1 MGGDARQTASGD
13 AGATRK
19 DRGFMP
25 GKVAKIGTFSD
36 WIGLFDEWRKEIGV
50 NRDEIAEFK
59 FDTLYGAI
67 ETEEIQFGHF
77 KSRRKWE
84 NLRQIPTQ
92 QMRDALLNM
101 IVYQG
106 DTECASVEQ
115 QRHLF
120 ETAPTDWDRRAITR
134 VMIEE
139 MRHGWQMCALLIE
152 HFGYSGKVEAQK
164 MLERR
169 AFENKRLLGAFNVD
183 VDNWMDFFTY
193 TDFVDRDGKFQL
205 QMLKYSAFAP
215 LGRSMSYMLREEA
228 FHMGTGNDGLRRIV
242 EAGVIPAWLIQ
253 KYLNKWISS
262 SYDLFGTDHSSSA
275 HWAYVWGIKGRYDEP
290 KNDRQADL
298 DDLNDYNRHL
308 YRDEVAGLIDR
319 FNSVLKTGEP
329 KLYAPDIKF
338 NRAIGRW
345 AGQKFHAKTGEPLDD
360 KAYEQHLSEYMPSA
374 EDKKLLLA
382 FVVAKKTHALNAVG
396 VFENGIIRTT
406 PASEL
411 IYTMADPPNILGA
424 TQCLDMLGVMSLL
437 QSGRV
442 HLGFLGAAEVDRFG
456 NLNSTEVRG
465 PKGLVRLPGSGGAC
479 DIASLAQ
486 RFVVLLEHSKKRL
499 PERVLYITS
508 PGNGEGRGWRK
519 RVGLP
524 QGGPSAVITTKAVLR
539 FAENGGA
546 YF

>member
-1 MGGDARQTASGD
+1 
-13 AGATRK
+13 
-19 DRGFMP
+19 MP

-36 WIGLFDEWRKEIGV
+36 WVGLFDDWRKDIGV
-50 NRDEIAEFK
+50 DRDEIASFK
-59 FDTLYGAI
+59 FDTLFGAI
-67 ETEEIQFGHF
+67 ETDEIQFGHF
-77 KSRRKWE
+77 KGNRKWE

-106 DTECASVEQ
+106 DTEFASVEQ
-115 QRHLF
+115 QRNLF

-139 MRHGWQMCALLIE
+139 MRHGWQMCALLVE

-242 EAGVIPAWLIQ
+242 QAGVIPAWLIQ

-290 KNDRQADL
+290 KNEKLADL
-298 DDLNDYNRHL
+298 NDLNDYNRNL
-308 YRDEVAGLIDR
+308 YRDEVAGLIER
-319 FNSVLKTGEP
+319 FNGVLKSGEP
-329 KLYAPDIKF
+329 TLYAPDIKF
-338 NRAIGRW
+338 NRMIGKW
-345 AGQKFHAKTGEPLDD
+345 AGQKFHPQTGAPLDD
-360 KAYEQHLSEYMPSA
+360 GEYEQLFPSFMPTA
-374 EDKKLLLA
+374 ADRKLLL
-382 FVVAKKTHALNAVG
+382 
-396 VFENGIIRTT
+396 EIIANEKRWIA
-406 PASEL
+406 PKEGAR
-411 IYTMADPPNILGA
+411 DPLETIGEPRKSAI
-424 TQCLDMLGVMSLL
+424 
-437 QSGRV
+437 
-442 HLGFLGAAEVDRFG
+442 
-456 NLNSTEVRG
+456 NL
-465 PKGLVRLPGSGGAC
+465 
-479 DIASLAQ
+479 
-486 RFVVLLEHSKKRL
+486 
-499 PERVLYITS
+499 
-508 PGNGEGRGWRK
+508 
-519 RVGLP
+519 
-524 QGGPSAVITTKAVLR
+524 
-539 FAENGGA
+539 
-546 YF
+546 

>member
-1 MGGDARQTASGD
+1 
-13 AGATRK
+13 
-19 DRGFMP
+19 MP

-50 NRDEIAEFK
+50 NRDEIASFK
-59 FDTLYGAI
+59 FDTLYGNI
-67 ETEEIQFGHF
+67 ETEEIQFGAF
-77 KSRRKWE
+77 KGRRKWE
-84 NLRQIPTQ
+84 NLRQVPTQ
-92 QMRDALLNM
+92 QMRDALMNL

-106 DTECASVEQ
+106 DTEFASVEQ

-139 MRHGWQMCALLIE
+139 MRHGWQMCALLVD

-242 EAGVIPAWLIQ
+242 QAGVIPAWLIQ

-262 SYDLFGTDHSSSA
+262 SYDLFGTDNSSSA

-290 KNDRQADL
+290 QNTAEAKL

-308 YRDEVAGLIDR
+308 YHKEVAGLIEH
-319 FNSVLKTGEP
+319 FNSVLKPGQP
-329 KLYAPDIKF
+329 KLYAPHIKF
-338 NRAIGRW
+338 SRSIGRW
-345 AGQKFHAKTGEPLDD
+345 AGQKFHAQTGEPLDD
-360 KAYEQHLSEYMPSA
+360 QPYERHLQEYLPSA
-374 EDKKLLLA
+374 ADKKLLLEIIA
-382 FVVAKKTHALNAVG
+382 NEKKWIVPKEGA
-396 VFENGIIRTT
+396 R
-406 PASEL
+406 
-411 IYTMADPPNILGA
+411 DPFDTI
-424 TQCLDMLGVMSLL
+424 
-437 QSGRV
+437 
-442 HLGFLGAAEVDRFG
+442 AEPRKSAI
-456 NLNSTEVRG
+456 NL
-465 PKGLVRLPGSGGAC
+465 
-479 DIASLAQ
+479 
-486 RFVVLLEHSKKRL
+486 
-499 PERVLYITS
+499 
-508 PGNGEGRGWRK
+508 
-519 RVGLP
+519 
-524 QGGPSAVITTKAVLR
+524 
-539 FAENGGA
+539 
-546 YF
+546 

>member
-1 MGGDARQTASGD
+1 
-13 AGATRK
+13 
-19 DRGFMP
+19 MP

-36 WIGLFDEWRKEIGV
+36 WVGLFDEWRKEIGV
-50 NRDEIAEFK
+50 NRDEIAQFR
-59 FDTLYGAI
+59 FQTLFGAI
-67 ETEEIQFGHF
+67 ETEEIQFGHY
-77 KSRRKWE
+77 KGGRKWE

-92 QMRDALLNM
+92 QMRDALMNM

-106 DTECASVEQ
+106 DTEFASVEQ

-152 HFGYSGKVEAQK
+152 YFGYSGKVEAQK

-228 FHMGTGNDGLRRIV
+228 FHMGTGNDGIRRIV

-290 KNDRQADL
+290 KNDQQANL

-308 YRDEVAGLIDR
+308 YRDEVAGLIAR
-319 FNSVLKTGEP
+319 FNNVLKLGEP

-338 NRAIGRW
+338 NRMIGRW
-345 AGQKFHAKTGEPLDD
+345 AGQKFDPQDGRTLEERE
-360 KAYEQHLSEYMPSA
+360 YEQMLPDFLPTA
-374 EDKKLLLA
+374 NDKKLLLEIIA
-382 FVVAKKTHALNAVG
+382 NEKKWIVAKAGARDP
-396 VFENGIIRTT
+396 FETIAEPRKSAI
-406 PASEL
+406 
-411 IYTMADPPNILGA
+411 NI
-424 TQCLDMLGVMSLL
+424 
-437 QSGRV
+437 
-442 HLGFLGAAEVDRFG
+442 
-456 NLNSTEVRG
+456 
-465 PKGLVRLPGSGGAC
+465 
-479 DIASLAQ
+479 
-486 RFVVLLEHSKKRL
+486 
-499 PERVLYITS
+499 
-508 PGNGEGRGWRK
+508 
-519 RVGLP
+519 
-524 QGGPSAVITTKAVLR
+524 
-539 FAENGGA
+539 
-546 YF
+546 